1 MDPLSILAGTFTL
14 CDGTIKILRVFKEL
28 RDAPNELQGLIEEV
42 SGLKTVVEGAES
54 AVRNSQ
60 CGGLLPSD
68 QLHGLNIAVS
78 SVNDNLQKLCKIV
91 ESCSRKT
98 SSRRVQ
104 LLRQQEKIKSQR
116 QALRDAK
123 LDLLVAL
130 GASTL

>member
-1 MDPLSILAGTFTL
+1 MDPLSILASTFTL
-14 CDGTIKILRVFKEL
+14 CDGTIKVLKVFKDL
-28 RDAPNELQGLIEEV
+28 RNAPNELQDLIEEV
-42 SGLKTVVEGAES
+42 AGLKTVIRSAES
-54 AVRNSQ
+54 AVRNFQ

-78 SVNDNLQKLCKIV
+78 SVNEKLQKLCKIV
-91 ESCSRKT
+91 ESCLRKT
-98 SSRRVQ
+98 SARRLQ

-130 GASTL
+130 GASIL